1 MVQSQPPFSAL
12 RALEAAARHRSFTR
26 AAQELRV
33 THSAVSQAVRR
44 LEADMGARLFDRRGG
59 AMEPSDAA
67 LKLAQS
73 YSAAAEQLTSLIRE
87 IRGDDTASR
96 LAMRMPGE
104 VARLWM
110 PGREGRLSEA
120 MPDIEVVMPG
130 EEARGDVE
138 LMSTPKPRPT
148 DQILGAVVLAPV
160 TAPALLETY
169 DLLSPAD
176 ILQAPLLADRSDGWS
191 SWAARHAP
199 GARPRPRVIRDR
211 RELLEAAVAGSGIV
225 LSDQLVAHPYLTS
238 GALRQL
244 PFPVEDGRQLA
255 LRSHAG
261 PTQATAVDRLA
272 MWLKLELA
280 RDAAMVRKLT
290 TRI

>member
-12 RALEAAARHRSFTR
+12 RALEAATRHRSFTR

-73 YSAAAEQLTSLIRE
+73 YSAAAEQLTALIRE
-87 IRGDDTASR
+87 IRGDEHASR
-96 LAMRMPGE
+96 LAMRMPAE

-110 PGREGRLSEA
+110 PGREARLSEA
-120 MPDIEVVMPG
+120 MPDIEVVLADG
-130 EEARGDVE
+130 ETRGDVE
-138 LMSTPKPRPT
+138 LLATPKLRPT
-148 DQILGAVVLAPV
+148 DHLLGPVVSAPV
-160 TAPALLETY
+160 AAPALLNGETPQT
-169 DLLSPAD
+169 PAE
-176 ILQAPLLADRSDGWS
+176 ILQLPLLADRPDGWS
-191 SWAARHAP
+191 GWAARHVP
-199 GARPRPRVIRDR
+199 GARPRPSVIRDR

-225 LSDQLVAHPYLTS
+225 LSDQLAAHPHLTS

-244 PFPVEDGRQLA
+244 PFPVEDGQQLA

-280 RDAAMVRKLT
+280 RDAALVRRLLV
-290 TRI
+290 RP